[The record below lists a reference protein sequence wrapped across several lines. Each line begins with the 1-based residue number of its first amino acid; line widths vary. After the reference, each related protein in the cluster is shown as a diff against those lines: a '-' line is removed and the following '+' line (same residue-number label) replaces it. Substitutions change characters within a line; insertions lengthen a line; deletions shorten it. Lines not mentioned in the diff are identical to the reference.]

1 MNAMKHSS
9 KLKFLSFSQ
18 GLCCL
23 SRKMGKLTKFIESQK
38 EKFTQLDL
46 QDVEVRE
53 KLKHTKNK
61 TKKLHKQLQKDKE
74 KVCVI
79 IEQCLFT
86 KYK

>member
-1 MNAMKHSS
+1 
-9 KLKFLSFSQ
+9 
-18 GLCCL
+18 
-23 SRKMGKLTKFIESQK
+23 MGKLTKFIEGQK

-74 KVCVI
+74 KVCAM
-79 IEQCLFT
+79 IEWRLFM
-86 KYK
+86 KCVQALNSLEK